1 MPDPAPR
8 HPDRP
13 RWRRSGALALAAL
26 VCVGALLG
34 WRLGP
39 ARPPVVAVEIMAA
52 GPVTRVLA
60 VNGKIAPRERL
71 AIRAAVGEVVLSVA
85 VAAGDVVTAGAVLA
99 RLDDRQQAAALR
111 QAEAALAQA
120 VILQAQ
126 AAAEFG
132 RDRDLGAQVSRMRL
146 DDARRSL
153 AGAAQEVA
161 GRAALRDQAR
171 IALDHYAL
179 RAPVAGTVLTR
190 AVDPGQR
197 VDIATTLFTL
207 ADLARLRVETDV
219 DETYALQIAP
229 GQRVR
234 LLLLGSAETRMGT
247 VEVVA
252 PRVDPDTGGLA
263 VKIGFDAPVRAP
275 VGLTVTANVVI
286 DSRSALTVPRT
297 ALTGEGGAVF
307 VLRAGRAVATPVRV
321 IDWPADRLIVTAGLA
336 PGDRVISDSTGL
348 HDGQILREEGE

>member
-1 MPDPAPR
+1 MPELAP
-8 HPDRP
+8 PPEDRP
-13 RWRRSGALALAAL
+13 RWRRPVVLAVAALLCLGLALWWQLRA
-26 VCVGALLG
+26 
-34 WRLGP
+34 
-39 ARPPVVAVEIMAA
+39 ARPPLVAVETMTP

-60 VNGKIAPRERL
+60 VNGKIAPRARV
-71 AIRAAVGEVVLSVA
+71 AIRAAVGDVVQDVEVE
-85 VAAGDVVTAGAVLA
+85 AGDVVPAGAVLA
-99 RLDDRQQAAALR
+99 RLDLRHQAAVLR

-126 AAAEFG
+126 AAADFG
-132 RDRDLGAQVSRMRL
+132 RNRDLGAQVAQVTL

-171 IALDHYAL
+171 VVLDRYTL

-197 VDIATTLFTL
+197 VDTATTLFTL

-247 VEVVA
+247 VETVA

-286 DSRSALTVPRT
+286 DSRTALTVPRT
-297 ALTGEGGAVF
+297 ALTGGAVF

-321 IDWPADRLIVTAGLA
+321 IDWPAERLIVTAGLA
-336 PGDRVISDSTGL
+336 PGDRVITDSTGL
-348 HDGQILREEGE
+348 HDGQILREEGK

>member
-1 MPDPAPR
+1 MPDPAP

-13 RWRRSGALALAAL
+13 RWRRLGALALAAL
-26 VCVGALLG
+26 LCVGAVLW

-39 ARPPVVAVEIMAA
+39 VRPPVVAVEIMAP

-60 VNGKIAPRERL
+60 VNGKIAPRERV
-71 AIRAAVGEVVLSVA
+71 AIRAAVGDIVLSVA

-132 RDRDLGAQVSRMRL
+132 RNRDLGAQVARVRL

-153 AGAAQEVA
+153 EGAAQEVA
-161 GRAALRDQAR
+161 RRTALRDQAR

-197 VDIATTLFTL
+197 VDTTTTLFTL
-207 ADLARLRVETDV
+207 ADLSRLRVETDV

-247 VEVVA
+247 VETVA

-297 ALTGEGGAVF
+297 ALAGGAVF
-307 VLRAGRAVATPVRV
+307 VLRAGHAVATPVSV
-321 IDWPADRLIVTAGLA
+321 IDWPAERLVVTAGLA
-336 PGDRVISDSTGL
+336 PGDRVITDSTGL
-348 HDGQILREEGE
+348 HDGQFLREEGK